1 MSTTSITLRPVQPE
15 DLEVFYLNNKDPEA
29 VWMAAFTAKDPA
41 DREAFDAHW
50 ARIMASDTVII
61 RTIEYHGEIAGSVL
75 KYEMEG
81 EAELSYW
88 IGRAFWGQGIAT
100 AALKVFIKEL
110 EVRPLHARAAA
121 DNLGS
126 IRVLEKCGFT
136 RTGTDRYF
144 ANARGEEIEE
154 LIYILE

>member
-1 MSTTSITLRPVQPE
+1 MSTPSITLRPVQPE
-15 DLEVFYLNNKDPEA
+15 DLEVFYLNNKDPDA

-41 DREAFDAHW
+41 DRETFDAHW
-50 ARIMASDTVII
+50 ARIMKSDTVII
-61 RTIEYHGEIAGSVL
+61 RTIVYNDEIAGSVL

-81 EAELSYW
+81 AAEVSYW

-100 AALKVFIKEL
+100 AALKEFIQEL
-110 EVRPLHARAAA
+110 EARPLHARAAA

-126 IRVLEKCGFT
+126 VRVLEKCGFI

-144 ANARGEEIEE
+144 ANARDEEIEE
-154 LIYILE
+154 VIYILE